1 MNKEKHPE
9 SYPTC
14 FTDVSSGKKFLTR
27 STRRSKQTEVIDG
40 VEYGVVVCEI
50 TSDTHPAWTGER
62 GFVDTAGRV
71 EKFQKRHRKRS

>member
-1 MNKEKHPE
+1 MKKDIHPE

-14 FTDVSSGKKFLTR
+14 FVDVATGKKFLTT

-40 VEYGVVVCEI
+40 IEYGVIVCEV

-62 GFVDTAGRV
+62 GFVDTVGRV
-71 EKFQKRHRKRS
+71 KKFQERHRKRS